1 MKSKLIKIYIL
12 GAILLVAIGFLLLP
26 NKIEKNGHK
35 VSLDKVFNFEI
46 AEINKIQLS
55 YLDQTKADGSSRTM
69 ADLAKVENQWLVAS
83 NHNYKALQP
92 DVASLLEK
100 AKEIALGEIVSEN
113 KERQA
118 VLEIDEAKGTS
129 VKLYKGEN
137 IVANFWLGKAG
148 ADGNSNYFRLDGT
161 DKVYTTKSYI
171 GFYFS
176 RPEWIDKNI
185 LTLEKEKINKI
196 EINNAGQK
204 IVLEKAI
211 STEAPKEGEAKP
223 ADLWNVIL
231 PWKFEAN
238 LEKVDGLLG
247 SLVNFSATEVV
258 FDKSQE
264 ETGLTKAKSSL
275 TIYATDKDPI
285 TIMIGNKT
293 AEASYLKLTSNE
305 QIFTVN
311 NYLIENILPKVADLK
326 KTDIK

>member
-26 NKIEKNGHK
+26 NKTEKNGHK

-46 AEINKIQLS
+46 AEIDKIQLS

-113 KERQA
+113 RERQK
-118 VLEIDEAKGTS
+118 VLEIDEEKGTS

-171 GFYFS
+171 GFYFN

-204 IVLEKAI
+204 IVLEKELAK
-211 STEAPKEGEAKP
+211 EAPKEGEAKP
-223 ADLWNVIL
+223 ANLWSVTL
-231 PWKFEAN
+231 PWKFEAS
-238 LEKVDGLLG
+238 LEKIDSLIG
-247 SLVNFSATEVV
+247 SLVNLSATEIV
-258 FDKSQE
+258 FDKSKE
-264 ETGLTKAKSSL
+264 DTGLEKTKSSITVYL
-275 TIYATDKDPI
+275 VDKDPVV
-285 TIMIGNKT
+285 IMFGNKT
-293 AEASYLKLTSNE
+293 AEASYVKLANNE

-311 NYLIENILPKVADLK
+311 AYLLETILLKVGDLK
-326 KTDIK
+326 K